1 MRAAATGRTCGSAPQ
16 PACGA
21 PVDACGPG
29 WGVCLSHASS
39 TLDTNTF
46 LSHVDVT
53 TCGVPSGAFLAAMSH
68 APTGSTQCPDPANH
82 SLDNG
87 CPAASGYGSE
97 PLCCGAVCGVPS
109 CSTALWP
116 GKTRALFGTE
126 AAGSCGGVV
135 TNPVDGAPRGV
146 LCCRVTPPPPTTLL
160 ETLVSAQT
168 EASPLVDQT
177 ASSDDR
183 GGERDLRLA
192 RRVDEH
198 VVAVNSASNTNL
210 HNTAMKEVIS
220 VKTEVSD
227 DEIVDEPRATKPVP
241 PGLVTWV
248 GSSLSGMH
256 QFLPQPADMT
266 LWSGGLSGGPVVFYD
281 ASRGR
286 LDVQLTSVVL
296 GPSNEFTTGILSR
309 VGNRLVGGVQGMVSA
324 INMFQSESFDWCY
337 LRVNF
342 VWSLF
347 TEV

>member
-46 LSHVDVT
+46 LSHVDAT

-135 TNPVDGAPRGV
+135 TNPVDGVPRGV
-146 LCCRVTPPPPTTLL
+146 LCCRITPPPPTTLL
-160 ETLVSAQT
+160 RTPAISA
-168 EASPLVDQT
+168 
-177 ASSDDR
+177 
-183 GGERDLRLA
+183 G
-192 RRVDEH
+192 
-198 VVAVNSASNTNL
+198 NTNM
-210 HNTAMKEVIS
+210 HNKAMKQVIS
-220 VKTEVSD
+220 VKTDVSG
-227 DEIVDEPRATKPVP
+227 DEIVHKPRATTPVP

-266 LWSGGLSGGPVVFYD
+266 LWNGGLSGGPVVFYD
-281 ASRGR
+281 ASTGR